1 MFVDYLSC
9 AKHCRYK
16 DGQDIISDPKVFTV
30 SVLGR
35 NMIHNENRI
44 DVIKEVFQGAV
55 KTCGGGPHFSWR
67 GRGKVSLRR

>member
-1 MFVDYLSC
+1 MFVEYLSC
-9 AKHCRYK
+9 AKHCGYK

-35 NMIHNENRI
+35 NMIRNENRI

-55 KTCGGGPHFSWR
+55 KTHDGVSTSAGGGI
-67 GRGKVSLRR
+67 GRCH